1 MHAPVRWLALIT
13 GPVPQFL
20 TLAYFPQNLKSELQL
35 QGIAALMVESDR
47 LQLAGALSDSVR
59 ICDGRKTR
67 VIVADTSSWVGDCW
81 GAAVDSR
88 IEFIR
93 IENLETRLGLRRLL
107 CLSLELELE
116 CAKTD
121 QEKSILRRS
130 WVEAIRGCVVLNL
143 ALELLKRQQEPS
155 AFLPGSHSIARD
167 S

>member
-1 MHAPVRWLALIT
+1 
-13 GPVPQFL
+13 
-20 TLAYFPQNLKSELQL
+20 
-35 QGIAALMVESDR
+35 MVECDR
-47 LQLAGALSDSVR
+47 LRVAGALSDSVR
-59 ICDGRKTR
+59 ICDSSKTR
-67 VIVADTSSWVGDCW
+67 MIMADTSAWVGDCR

-88 IEFIR
+88 IEFLR

-130 WVEAIRGCVVLNL
+130 WVEAMRGCVVLNL

-155 AFLPGSHSIARD
+155 AFSPGSHLIASD